1 MDRRM
6 YRGNMG
12 NNCGCNKNM
21 PPYKAS
27 EPVCGDLLGG
37 YKPEDM
43 HERCGHEHEHEHEH
57 EDHFDRFPIGM
68 CYVPWQQFRNLYE
81 NEFVAL
87 ANGTLFKE
95 LDLDWY
101 GRGCK

>member
-12 NNCGCNKNM
+12 NNYRGQRGVA
-21 PPYKAS
+21 PYRPQES
-27 EPVCGDLLGG
+27 CCDDLIGG
-37 YKPEDM
+37 RYKSDDNCDRKLDNCEENFDP
-43 HERCGHEHEHEHEH
+43 
-57 EDHFDRFPIGM
+57 DRFPIGM
-68 CYVPWQQFRNLYE
+68 CYVPWQCFRDLYD

-87 ANGTLFKE
+87 KNGTIFKE
-95 LDLDWY
+95 LDMDWY

>member
-6 YRGNMG
+6 YRGTMG
-12 NNCGCNKNM
+12 NNGGCNRNVS
-21 PPYKAS
+21 PTPYRP
-27 EPVCGDLLGG
+27 EPVCGDVVSG
-37 YKPEDM
+37 YTPDSMREKD
-43 HERCGHEHEHEHEH
+43 C
-57 EDHFDRFPIGM
+57 FDGNTERFPIGM
-68 CYVPWQQFRNLYE
+68 CYVPWQRFRDLYE

-95 LDLDWY
+95 LDLKWY

>member
-1 MDRRM
+1 VVERRELIMDRRM

-12 NNCGCNKNM
+12 NNCGCNKNVS
-21 PPYKAS
+21 PYRPI
-27 EPVCGDLLGG
+27 EPVCGDVAGG
-37 YKPEDM
+37 YRPDECYD
-43 HERCGHEHEHEHEH
+43 RDG
-57 EDHFDRFPIGM
+57 FDGNTERFPIGM
-68 CYVPWQQFRNLYE
+68 CYVPWQCFKDLYE